1 MSVYIDKWLEKAKVD
16 YFHMFIQAWIPFNAW
31 YMREFYDE
39 SAGRKSDSDIMYY
52 IGHNDNHYRARIV
65 ALLQNSD
72 PDSVAFRQTLAKL
85 QLELISHPM
94 PSAECQLTL
103 DTICISPQ
111 GGNISEVGQFGTYD
125 IKCEYNRT
133 LPRTSRRIKCEV
145 INRRTAHTKHVIEQF
160 EWNLTEFQ
168 NIREFVNIS
177 NDNLKQKIIDVYKQ
191 INPRKP
197 TRITTTPIRLN
208 GEVFK
213 APKNS
218 ILLNH
223 NPILCVTNNVN
234 IVAEVIVHLMY
245 ELRCKLFHGELDP
258 LEVYQPIYQYAYEI
272 QMMLNKE
279 IR

>member
-1 MSVYIDKWLEKAKVD
+1 MSVCIDKWLEKAKVD

-52 IGHNDNHYRARIV
+52 IGHYDNHYRARIV
-65 ALLQNSD
+65 SLLQND
-72 PDSVAFRQTLAKL
+72 DIDSITFRHTLAKL
-85 QLELISHPM
+85 QYELISHPV
-94 PSAECQLTL
+94 PSAENKLTL

-111 GGNISEVGQFGTYD
+111 SGNISDMGQSGIYD
-125 IKCEYNRT
+125 IKCEFNRT

-145 INRRTAHTKHVIEQF
+145 INRRTTHTKYVIEQF

-168 NIREFVNIS
+168 NIREFVSIS
-177 NDNLKQKIIDVYKQ
+177 NDNLKRKIVDVYRQ

-197 TRITTTPIRLN
+197 TPITKSPIIS
-208 GEVFK
+208 GGVTQ

-218 ILLNH
+218 ILLSKQAS
-223 NPILCVTNNVN
+223 LYVTDSVN
-234 IVAEVIVHLMY
+234 TVAEVIVHLMY

>member
-1 MSVYIDKWLEKAKVD
+1 MSIYIDKWLDKAKID
-16 YFHMFIQAWIPFNAW
+16 YFQMFIQAWIPFNAW

-39 SAGRKSDSDIMYY
+39 GVGRKSDSDIMYY

-72 PDSVAFRQTLAKL
+72 PDSVAFRQTIAKL
-85 QLELISHPM
+85 QYELISHPM

-125 IKCEYNRT
+125 IKCEYNRS

-145 INRRTAHTKHVIEQF
+145 INRRTSHTKYVIEQF

-168 NIREFVNIS
+168 NIREFVNIP
-177 NDNLKQKIIDVYKQ
+177 NDNLKQKIVDVYKQ
-191 INPRKP
+191 VNPRKP
-197 TRITTTPIRLN
+197 TQITKSPIISGGLTR
-208 GEVFK
+208 
-213 APKNS
+213 APRNS
-218 ILLNH
+218 ISLHHDPPLY
-223 NPILCVTNNVN
+223 VTDNVN

-258 LEVYQPIYQYAYEI
+258 LEVYQQIYRYAYEI

>member
-1 MSVYIDKWLEKAKVD
+1 MSVYIDKWLENAKVD

-65 ALLQNSD
+65 SLLQND
-72 PDSVAFRQTLAKL
+72 DIDSITFRHTLAKL
-85 QLELISHPM
+85 QYELISHPV
-94 PSAECQLTL
+94 PSAENKLTL

-111 GGNISEVGQFGTYD
+111 SGNISDMGQFGIYD
-125 IKCEYNRT
+125 IKCAFNRT

-145 INRRTAHTKHVIEQF
+145 INRRTTHTKYVIEQF

-168 NIREFVNIS
+168 NIREFVSIP
-177 NDNLKQKIIDVYKQ
+177 NDNLKRKIVDVYRQ

-197 TRITTTPIRLN
+197 TPITKSPIIS
-208 GEVFK
+208 GGVTQ

-218 ILLNH
+218 ILLSKQAS
-223 NPILCVTNNVN
+223 LYVTDSVN
-234 IVAEVIVHLMY
+234 TVAEVIVHLMY

>member
-1 MSVYIDKWLEKAKVD
+1 M
-16 YFHMFIQAWIPFNAW
+16 
-31 YMREFYDE
+31 
-39 SAGRKSDSDIMYY
+39 GRKSDSDIMYY
-52 IGHNDNHYRARIV
+52 LGHNDNHYRARIV

-72 PDSVAFRQTLAKL
+72 PDSVAFRQTIAKL
-85 QLELISHPM
+85 QYELISHPM

-103 DTICISPQ
+103 DTICISPR
-111 GGNISEVGQFGTYD
+111 GGNILEVGQFGTYD
-125 IKCEYNRT
+125 IKCEFNRS

-145 INRRTAHTKHVIEQF
+145 INRRTTHTKYVIEQF

-168 NIREFVNIS
+168 NIQEFVTIP
-177 NDNLKQKIIDVYKQ
+177 NDGLKREIMNVYKQ

-197 TRITTTPIRLN
+197 TLITKSPIIS
-208 GEVFK
+208 GGQTI
-213 APKNS
+213 APRNS
-218 ILLNH
+218 IS
-223 NPILCVTNNVN
+223 LCPDPPLYVTDNVN

-258 LEVYQPIYQYAYEI
+258 LEAYQQIYRCAYEM